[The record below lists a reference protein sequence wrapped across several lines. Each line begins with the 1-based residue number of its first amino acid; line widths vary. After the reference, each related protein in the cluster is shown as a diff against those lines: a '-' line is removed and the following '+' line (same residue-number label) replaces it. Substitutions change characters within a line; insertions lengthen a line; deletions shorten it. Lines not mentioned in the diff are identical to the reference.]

1 MEKYVFLFGEI
12 GGFGVDTASI
22 LKEIAQAKID
32 KCDTIVVQISSP
44 GGYVYDGR
52 AIYNA
57 LKTSGCNI
65 RVEIIGQAFSS
76 ASYIAMAGD
85 EILIADKGEMMIHQA
100 WTFAEGNADDLREM
114 ADELETMSNEIF
126 NIYVSRGADET
137 KIKPYF
143 DEEKIISASEAI
155 EAGLATG
162 LLEPLKAVARITK
175 SNKSSKMEKT
185 LIEKLLASVNKLMK
199 HTIKNAMITADNGDI
214 LYFEGD
220 VVEVGTLVY
229 SDEAL
234 ETPAA
239 DGDYVEGSTTYS
251 VVDGAISNIV
261 EAEVEVEE
269 APPAE
274 TEEVVALKAEIEAL
288 KATIAADATAKSELD
303 SELKRIKD
311 VLVTEKV
318 NIVRKGSAVKH
329 ETVAEKMK
337 RLEAENQ
344 ARYKGIK

>member
-12 GGFGVDTASI
+12 GGFGVDTASV

-32 KCDTIVVQISSP
+32 KFDTIVVQISSP

-65 RVEIIGQAFSS
+65 RVEIIGQAFSI

-220 VVEVGTLVY
+220 VVEVGTLVF

-261 EAEVEVEE
+261 EAEVEEVE
-269 APPAE
+269 PAE
-274 TEEVVALKAEIEAL
+274 SEEVVALKAEIEAL

>member
-1 MEKYVFLFGEI
+1 
-12 GGFGVDTASI
+12 
-22 LKEIAQAKID
+22 
-32 KCDTIVVQISSP
+32 
-44 GGYVYDGR
+44 
-52 AIYNA
+52 
-57 LKTSGCNI
+57 
-65 RVEIIGQAFSS
+65 
-76 ASYIAMAGD
+76 
-85 EILIADKGEMMIHQA
+85 
-100 WTFAEGNADDLREM
+100 
-114 ADELETMSNEIF
+114 
-126 NIYVSRGADET
+126 
-137 KIKPYF
+137 
-143 DEEKIISASEAI
+143 
-155 EAGLATG
+155 
-162 LLEPLKAVARITK
+162 
-175 SNKSSKMEKT
+175 MEKT

-220 VVEVGTLVY
+220 VVEVGTLVF

-261 EAEVEVEE
+261 EAEVEEVE
-269 APPAE
+269 PAE

-288 KATIAADATAKSELD
+288 KATIAADATAKSKLD

-318 NIVRKGSAVKH
+318 NIVRKESAVKH

>member
-12 GGFGVDTASI
+12 GGFGVDTASV

-65 RVEIIGQAFSS
+65 RVEIIGQAFSI

-175 SNKSSKMEKT
+175 TNKSSKMEKT

-199 HTIKNAMITADNGDI
+199 HTIKNAMISADNGDI

-220 VVEVGTLVY
+220 VVEVGTLVF

-261 EAEVEVEE
+261 VAEVEEVE
-269 APPAE
+269 PAE
-274 TEEVVALKAEIEAL
+274 SEEVVALKAEIEAL

-318 NIVRKGSAVKH
+318 NIVRKASAVKN

-337 RLEAENQ
+337 RLEVENQ
-344 ARYKGIK
+344 AKYKGIK

>member
-12 GGFGVDTASI
+12 GGFGVDTASV

-32 KCDTIVVQISSP
+32 KFDTIVVQISSP

-65 RVEIIGQAFSS
+65 RVEIIGQAFSI

-175 SNKSSKMEKT
+175 TNKSSKMEKT

-199 HTIKNAMITADNGDI
+199 HTIKNAMITADNGEI

-261 EAEVEVEE
+261 EAEVEEVE
-269 APPAE
+269 PAE
-274 TEEVVALKAEIEAL
+274 SEEVVALKAEIEAL
-288 KATIAADATAKSELD
+288 KATIAADVTAKSELD